1 MAETIAAVWCEVL
14 GLEAVADED
23 HFMLVGGDSLNATRV
38 VARLRDR
45 LAVDLDV
52 EQLFDYP
59 VFRDLVRHVETR
71 RVTD

>member
-1 MAETIAAVWCEVL
+1 
-14 GLEAVADED
+14 
-23 HFMLVGGDSLNATRV
+23 MLVGGDSLNATRV

-71 RVTD
+71 RVPE